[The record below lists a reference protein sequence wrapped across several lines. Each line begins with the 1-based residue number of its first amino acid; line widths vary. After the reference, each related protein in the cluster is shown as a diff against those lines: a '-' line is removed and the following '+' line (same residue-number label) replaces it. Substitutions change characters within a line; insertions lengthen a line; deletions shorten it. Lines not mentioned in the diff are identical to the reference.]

1 MSQTSPKSSSTIERR
16 QLLAAALGTQNVTTV
31 DIRRITLGPG
41 QKTGRHAH
49 PCPVV
54 GYVASGTGFCQIEG
68 EMAEL
73 LPVGAA
79 FYEPAGRVISDFGNA
94 SDVTPLTFIA
104 FYLLDGDQE
113 LIQMLDKK

>member
-1 MSQTSPKSSSTIERR
+1 MSQTPPQSSATIERHP
-16 QLLAAALGTQNVTTV
+16 LLAAMLGARNVTSV

-41 QKTGRHAH
+41 QKSGRHVH

-54 GYVASGTGFCQIEG
+54 GYIASGTGFCQIEG

-79 FYEPAGRVISDFGNA
+79 FYEPAGRVIADFGNA

-113 LIQMLDKK
+113 LIQMLDRK